1 MLLDEYIQNFLIY
14 LQTQRR
20 YSERTVITYRKSL
33 EKYLATLAGD
43 NKKTAGNHS
52 KAVGNN
58 PNYVGNTLG
67 NPSASQ
73 KIPTEA
79 PSAPLETFTEM
90 SVKNFVWDLKIR
102 QKLAPTS
109 ICEHLAALKSFGK
122 YLVRSKILQKNPAE
136 TIPMPKRPKRLVN
149 ILGQKDLAE
158 EKFPELENPT
168 LQQIRARLLLE
179 LIYGSGLR
187 ISECQNITWNSI
199 DTHSKLVRVIGKG
212 SKERIVPITD
222 TLISWLEKF
231 KITEI
236 EAGHSPTTAGFVF
249 LSEDGKP
256 YGIRTLRND
265 IHDLLRSIGWEGKA
279 SPHVLR
285 HSFATHLLENGAE
298 IMSVKEMLGHSNIST
313 TQVYTHVNAE
323 RLREAF
329 KKTHPRA

>member
-20 YSERTVITYRKSL
+20 YSEQTVITYRKSL
-33 EKYLATLAGD
+33 EKYCTSI
-43 NKKTAGNHS
+43 AGNGPANKNATHEATS
-52 KAVGNN
+52 AKA
-58 PNYVGNTLG
+58 
-67 NPSASQ
+67 
-73 KIPTEA
+73 IPLA
-79 PSAPLETFTEM
+79 AFSEM
-90 SVKNFVWDLKIR
+90 SVKNFVWDLKIK

-136 TIPMPKRPKRLVN
+136 AVPMPKRPKRLVS
-149 ILGQKDLAE
+149 ILGQQDLAE
-158 EKFPELENPT
+158 EKFPELPENPK
-168 LQQIRARLLLE
+168 LPQIRARFLLE

-187 ISECQNITWNSI
+187 ISECQSLCWNQLR
-199 DTHSKLVRVIGKG
+199 TKEHLVRVIGKG
-212 SKERIVPITD
+212 NKERIVPITD
-222 TLISWLEKF
+222 SLITWLEIF
-231 KITEI
+231 RAAEI
-236 EAGHSPTTAGFVF
+236 EAGHAPSETSYVF

-256 YGIRTLRND
+256 FSVRTLRND
-265 IHDLLRSIGWEGKA
+265 IHDLLREIGWEGKA
-279 SPHVLR
+279 NPHVLR

-313 TQVYTHVNAE
+313 TQVYTHVNVE

>member
-20 YSERTVITYRKSL
+20 YSERTIITYRKSL
-33 EKYLATLAGD
+33 EKYCTSI
-43 NKKTAGNHS
+43 AGNGPAT
-52 KAVGNN
+52 KNA
-58 PNYVGNTLG
+58 TQEA
-67 NPSASQ
+67 SAT
-73 KIPTEA
+73 KPV
-79 PSAPLETFTEM
+79 PLAAFSEM
-90 SVKNFVWDLKIR
+90 SIKNFVWDLKIK

-136 TIPMPKRPKRLVN
+136 AVPMPKRPKRLVS

-168 LQQIRARLLLE
+168 LPQIRARLLLE

-187 ISECQNITWNSI
+187 ISECQSLHWNQLRTKERI
-199 DTHSKLVRVIGKG
+199 VRVIGKG
-212 SKERIVPITD
+212 NKERIVPITD
-222 TLISWLEKF
+222 TLVSWLEQF
-231 KITEI
+231 RAAEI
-236 EAGHSPTTAGFVF
+236 EAGHAPSETSYVF

-256 YGIRTLRND
+256 FAIRTLRND

>member
-33 EKYLATLAGD
+33 EKYCTSI
-43 NKKTAGNHS
+43 AGNGPANKNATHEATS
-52 KAVGNN
+52 AKA
-58 PNYVGNTLG
+58 
-67 NPSASQ
+67 
-73 KIPTEA
+73 IPLA
-79 PSAPLETFTEM
+79 AFSEM
-90 SVKNFVWDLKIR
+90 SVKNFVWDLKIK

-136 TIPMPKRPKRLVN
+136 AVPMPKRPKRLVS
-149 ILGQKDLAE
+149 ILGQKDLVE
-158 EKFPELENPT
+158 EKFPELPENPK
-168 LQQIRARLLLE
+168 LPQIRARFLLE

-187 ISECQNITWNSI
+187 ISECQTLCWNQLR
-199 DTHSKLVRVIGKG
+199 TKERLVRVIGKG
-212 SKERIVPITD
+212 NKERIVPITD
-222 TLISWLEKF
+222 SLITWLEKF
-231 KITEI
+231 RAAEI
-236 EAGHSPTTAGFVF
+236 EAGHAPSETSYVF

-256 YGIRTLRND
+256 FSVRTLRND
-265 IHDLLRSIGWEGKA
+265 IHNLLREIGWEGKA

>member
-20 YSERTVITYRKSL
+20 YSEKTVITYRKSL
-33 EKYLATLAGD
+33 EKYCTSI
-43 NKKTAGNHS
+43 AGNGPANKNATHEATS
-52 KAVGNN
+52 AKA
-58 PNYVGNTLG
+58 
-67 NPSASQ
+67 
-73 KIPTEA
+73 IPLA
-79 PSAPLETFTEM
+79 AFSEM
-90 SVKNFVWDLKIR
+90 SVKNFVWDLKIK

-136 TIPMPKRPKRLVN
+136 AVPMPKRPKRLVS
-149 ILGQKDLAE
+149 ILGQKDLVE
-158 EKFPELENPT
+158 EKFPELPENPK
-168 LQQIRARLLLE
+168 LPQIRARFLLE

-187 ISECQNITWNSI
+187 ISECQSLCWNQLR
-199 DTHSKLVRVIGKG
+199 TKEHLVRVIGKG
-212 SKERIVPITD
+212 NKERIVPITD
-222 TLISWLEKF
+222 SLITWLEKF
-231 KITEI
+231 RAAEI
-236 EAGHSPTTAGFVF
+236 EAGHAPSETSYVF

-256 YGIRTLRND
+256 FSVRTLRND
-265 IHDLLRSIGWEGKA
+265 IHDLLREIGWEGKA